1 MIQRTRSI
9 RLRIVLIYCL
19 LVFIAVTIIGVFIM
33 SETGKYL
40 RETTS
45 ERISTTINKGTL
57 LSSLSELSDLNS
69 HREEAQKS
77 VDLWGETLKEEI
89 FVIDENFN
97 IVAATNYYEGLSA
110 LSLLDENLILKGLSG
125 EEGEKDS
132 VLNTEEGPIPVL
144 NKVYP
149 IKGAEA
155 TGVVYIRAD
164 LSSVEDAIKNFRE
177 IFLKAMAIALLVTL
191 VLGFLIARSI
201 TEPINHVTDMA
212 ERMAEGDFSRE
223 VKIKS
228 KDEIGDLAQMFNLL
242 RIKLNETLS
251 LINSEKNK
259 LEAVLSHMAD
269 GLIAVDKSGNIIH
282 LNQAAL
288 DLLKTNISTALTSD
302 YDSLIEGIL
311 YEDMSFKNL
320 WEKSADGAGTQ
331 SFETGGYIYNLRYD
345 KFQDEAGED
354 SGLII
359 IIQDITERYKLEN
372 MQMDFVA
379 NVSHELKTPL
389 TTIKSYTETMLEAD
403 EGDRVPSKEFLTV
416 IDEEADRMAR
426 LVSDLLK
433 LSRLEYKRE
442 ETVKREINICELLKD
457 TVSKVKIQSTAKG
470 QQFNLLFDEC
480 LDVKVMVDKDQM
492 EQVLLNLVTNA
503 IKYTDNKGRIDIDLR
518 TDNEVARIM
527 VRDNGVGI
535 PEKDV
540 SRVFERFFRVDKARS
555 REMGG
560 TGLGLAISKQIVEN
574 HGGKLFLESKEGK
587 GTTVTLLLPLRDTR
601 GIKGLL

>member
-282 LNQAAL
+282 
-288 DLLKTNISTALTSD
+288 
-302 YDSLIEGIL
+302 
-311 YEDMSFKNL
+311 
-320 WEKSADGAGTQ
+320 
-331 SFETGGYIYNLRYD
+331 
-345 KFQDEAGED
+345 
-354 SGLII
+354 
-359 IIQDITERYKLEN
+359 
-372 MQMDFVA
+372 
-379 NVSHELKTPL
+379 
-389 TTIKSYTETMLEAD
+389 
-403 EGDRVPSKEFLTV
+403 
-416 IDEEADRMAR
+416 
-426 LVSDLLK
+426 
-433 LSRLEYKRE
+433 
-442 ETVKREINICELLKD
+442 
-457 TVSKVKIQSTAKG
+457 
-470 QQFNLLFDEC
+470 
-480 LDVKVMVDKDQM
+480 
-492 EQVLLNLVTNA
+492 
-503 IKYTDNKGRIDIDLR
+503 
-518 TDNEVARIM
+518 
-527 VRDNGVGI
+527 
-535 PEKDV
+535 
-540 SRVFERFFRVDKARS
+540 
-555 REMGG
+555 
-560 TGLGLAISKQIVEN
+560 
-574 HGGKLFLESKEGK
+574 
-587 GTTVTLLLPLRDTR
+587 
-601 GIKGLL
+601 